1 VKRFQHSRRPPKRIT
16 LKKSG
21 RFAILTAQD
30 IANLTGIALR
40 TARAYRAE
48 PHRMPAW
55 IRELLEVKALGI
67 VPGLPDVFIQD
78 GQLHLPDGL
87 SFSPERLASLRYV
100 YQELNELRRQ
110 VKRERQKNARLHDH
124 LDRYRAKLGE
134 PRAVNDSE

>member
-1 VKRFQHSRRPPKRIT
+1 MKRFQHRRRPPKRIT

-30 IANLTGIALR
+30 IADLTGIALR
-40 TARAYRAE
+40 TARAYRAD
-48 PHRMPAW
+48 PARMPPF

-67 VPGLPDVFIQD
+67 IPGLPGVFIQD
-78 GQLHLPDGL
+78 GELHLPDGL
-87 SFSPERLASLRYV
+87 RLSPERLSALRYV

-110 VKRERQKNARLHDH
+110 VKRERAKNARLHDH

-134 PRAVNDSE
+134 PLAVNDAE